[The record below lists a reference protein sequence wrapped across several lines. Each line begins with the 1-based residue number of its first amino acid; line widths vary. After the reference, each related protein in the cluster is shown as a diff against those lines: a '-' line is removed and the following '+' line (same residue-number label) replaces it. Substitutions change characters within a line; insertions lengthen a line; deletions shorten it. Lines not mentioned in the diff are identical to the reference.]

1 MFQNENSMLEMGK
14 VLVLEQILKL
24 EKTSFLNNY
33 IIEKSFIWK
42 DDLNTLY
49 KLYFLNL
56 NNLMARVILCFQTV
70 LANKIHC

>member
-1 MFQNENSMLEMGK
+1 MGK

-42 DDLNTLY
+42 EDLNEGGSPE
-49 KLYFLNL
+49 FL
-56 NNLMARVILCFQTV
+56 
-70 LANKIHC
+70 K